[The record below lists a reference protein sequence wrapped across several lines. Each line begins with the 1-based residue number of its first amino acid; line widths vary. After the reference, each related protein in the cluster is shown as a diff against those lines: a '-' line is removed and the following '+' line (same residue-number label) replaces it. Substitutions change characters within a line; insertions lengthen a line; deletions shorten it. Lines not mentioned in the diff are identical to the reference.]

1 MRATCHD
8 YILSRSVGSRRII
21 GDLSVALS
29 ESGVE
34 CEDQEIV
41 STRERERR
49 PKHANEEQSNTAN
62 ESPRIT
68 GGEANGTDA
77 RSDHPRKTRTTS
89 RTQLYRCR
97 CKGIRNGR
105 EASSQLLHLELVQQE
120 NAEEEDG
127 EATNQQTEDIEA
139 GEERQQTDDLQNEAG
154 QRNEEVHPTDLRKG
168 SVNIHILH
176 GTQGIR
182 STLSMRE

>member
-1 MRATCHD
+1 M
-8 YILSRSVGSRRII
+8 
-21 GDLSVALS
+21 
-29 ESGVE
+29 
-34 CEDQEIV
+34 
-41 STRERERR
+41 
-49 PKHANEEQSNTAN
+49 
-62 ESPRIT
+62 
-68 GGEANGTDA
+68 DA
-77 RSDHPRKTRTTS
+77 K
-89 RTQLYRCR
+89 LL
-97 CKGIRNGR
+97 
-105 EASSQLLHLELVQQE
+105 SQLLHLELVQQE

-176 GTQGIR
+176 RTQGIR

>member
-34 CEDQEIV
+34 GEDQEIV

-62 ESPRIT
+62 ESPKIT

-77 RSDHPRKTRTTS
+77 RSDHPRKHT
-89 RTQLYRCR
+89 Y
-97 CKGIRNGR
+97 
-105 EASSQLLHLELVQQE
+105 
-120 NAEEEDG
+120 
-127 EATNQQTEDIEA
+127 
-139 GEERQQTDDLQNEAG
+139 
-154 QRNEEVHPTDLRKG
+154 
-168 SVNIHILH
+168 NITYTALP
-176 GTQGIR
+176 
-182 STLSMRE
+182 M

>member
-1 MRATCHD
+1 MIFLLPFLKAGWNAKIRRLYLPVKESEGPNMPMRNRA
-8 YILSRSVGSRRII
+8 IPPMNPQRSPEERQMVPTLGVTTQGKHIQHHVHSSTDVGVKE
-21 GDLSVALS
+21 SVM
-29 ESGVE
+29 
-34 CEDQEIV
+34 
-41 STRERERR
+41 
-49 PKHANEEQSNTAN
+49 
-62 ESPRIT
+62 
-68 GGEANGTDA
+68 DA
-77 RSDHPRKTRTTS
+77 K
-89 RTQLYRCR
+89 LL
-97 CKGIRNGR
+97 
-105 EASSQLLHLELVQQE
+105 SQLLHLELVQQE